1 MADEPIVREISQKVD
16 QLEDEQE
23 RLKAEQQK
31 LRDSAAAGSPPKAPQ
46 PGNGGQQGQPAA
58 ENKPPEPPK
67 KPFAQRTRRY
77 LRRHPGRVLAG
88 AVALVALAVGGVLL
102 WDYLSSYE
110 STDDAQVDGHLNMIS
125 PRIRGTVVGVYAEN
139 NQFVKA
145 GQVIVDLDPRDYE
158 VALQQTR
165 GAYAQAVA
173 QLHAES
179 PNVPIVV
186 TTNETTISEGQASVI
201 VAEKAVAAAQQEY
214 QAKLADLRNTEAQ
227 NAKDQRDVERYQ
239 PLVEKAE
246 ISRLQF
252 DAVRATAESQA
263 ATVDA
268 AKAGVQVALR
278 DLDERGAELSQARTR
293 LQGAQ
298 ENAPRQTASR
308 QATVATR
315 NASIVSARAA
325 VDQARLN
332 LSYTKIVAPVSG
344 VIANKTVEVGE
355 DLQPG
360 QEMLDISQ
368 IDDIWI
374 TANFKETQLRHMHP
388 GQSVDVEVD
397 AFDRTFHGYVE
408 DMPGATG
415 AVTSLLPPENATGN
429 YVKVVQRLPVR
440 IRLKPGEDPRHLLR
454 IGMSVEPKVWLNSN
468 TGSR

>member
-1 MADEPIVREISQKVD
+1 MADEPTVREISDKVD
-16 QLEDEQE
+16 HLEAEQS
-23 RLKAEQQK
+23 RLRDEQQK
-31 LRDSAAAGSPPKAPQ
+31 LRESAGAGNPTNPPQQGA
-46 PGNGGQQGQPAA
+46 GGQQGQQTQQ
-58 ENKPPEPPK
+58 EKKPPEPPK

-77 LRRHPGRVLAG
+77 IKRHPGRVLLG
-88 AVALVALAVGGVLL
+88 AIALVVLAVGSVLL
-102 WDYLSSYE
+102 WNYLSSYE

-125 PRIRGTVVGVYAEN
+125 PRIRGTVVGVYVEN
-139 NQFVKA
+139 DQFVKA

-158 VALQQTR
+158 VALQQAS

-173 QLHAES
+173 QLQAES
-179 PNVPIVV
+179 PNVPIIV
-186 TTNETTISEGQASVI
+186 TTNETTISEGQADVI
-201 VAEKAVAAAQQEY
+201 VADKAVAAAQQQY
-214 QAKLADLRNTEAQ
+214 QAKLADLRSTEAQ

-239 PLVEKAE
+239 PLLEKAE

-268 AKAGVQVALR
+268 AKAAVQVALR
-278 DLDERGAELSQARTR
+278 DLDERRAQLAQAKTR
-293 LQGAQ
+293 LEGAQ
-298 ENAPRQTASR
+298 QNAPRQTASR

-315 NASIVSARAA
+315 KADIVSAKAA
-325 VDQARLN
+325 EDQAKLN

-344 VIANKTVEVGE
+344 VIANKTVEVGQA
-355 DLQPG
+355 LQAG

-374 TANFKETQLRHMHP
+374 TANFKETQLRRMHP
-388 GQSVDVEVD
+388 GQSVDVQVD
-397 AFDRTFHGYVE
+397 AFDQTFHGYIE
-408 DMPGATG
+408 SMPGATG

-440 IRLKPGEDPRHLLR
+440 IRLKPGEDRQHRLR

-468 TGSR
+468 TR